1 MGNFG
6 AGPTYDPVAVQPMR
20 DELNLVGI
28 RDLLTKQEVDE
39 AFGQEGTVLLIVNS
53 VCGCA
58 AGNARPGAMM
68 ALQNETIPD
77 HLTTVFAGQEKEA
90 VAQARSYLSDYP
102 PSSPCIALLKD
113 GKVLGILQR
122 LDIENKSAVEV
133 ATILKSWF
141 DQHCEKQGPSIPRD
155 QFEKLIPYSGCGSSI
170 PMAGGGMGIDMPKS

>member
-1 MGNFG
+1 M
-6 AGPTYDPVAVQPMR
+6 AVQPMR

-68 ALQNETIPD
+68 ALQNEKIPD